1 MTLRFSERA
10 PLTAALLSLL
20 SLSSLA
26 VAQPASQPASQP
38 AVVAPPASQPASL
51 PAVVAQPASL
61 PASLP
66 AVTEPAEAVA
76 LISLDPALNAALAD
90 LDIAACEVAP
100 LQAVKAP
107 EDKPQDECE
116 VGSGRCTAEGA
127 QLCKRIGPQAKWQ
140 PASQCSEGQTCEDG
154 RCHSLLAKIL
164 VWSMLIGMLLAF
176 IYMIFNYQK
185 GLKGSPYELYIL
197 FATKIIEYTAYG
209 AMQMTFVLFLSKI
222 VKLSDFQAGSYIGAW
237 SVSISLVT
245 IMVGALVDAIGIRR
259 TLIIGTVALL
269 VARLF
274 LPFSD
279 NFWIVT
285 VLGFVPMAIGTA
297 IMAPVISVG
306 IKRYTT
312 KEGASLGF
320 GLFYTLMNVGWAAG
334 GWLFDYMRAQFGE
347 NNMTAVPLINM
358 ELHTYQLIFLVGF
371 VLTIPTFFM
380 VFFMRNGVKMTDD
393 QGIVITAFE
402 KMEGSNFFAVMIN
415 SIKKAALETGRIMSS
430 VFKEK
435 SFWIFMFMIGVLIGV
450 RLVFLHFHYTFPKYG
465 IRVFGE
471 GVKIGSIYGVLNP
484 VIIVFL
490 VPMVA
495 FFTKKVSSYKMMI
508 VGTFLS
514 AGSVF
519 IAIMPESWFAQM
531 EGGIFGELVY
541 NWWLNVHP
549 SDQRPLYMSL
559 IVFITVF
566 TVGEAFWSPRLM
578 QFTAEIAPE
587 GREGTYISLAMLPLF
602 LGKLVAG
609 PLSGWLVQE
618 YTPVTRVA
626 SGCLDPSQSALS
638 GGFWAGVKSAEV
650 VGDLSHHY
658 MVWVWIGVMA
668 MASPIGLVIFRK
680 MFTAAEQKTPAKKEV

>member
-1 MTLRFSERA
+1 MA
-10 PLTAALLSLL
+10 PAPVAAPASATPAM
-20 SLSSLA
+20 SLA
-26 VAQPASQPASQP
+26 V
-38 AVVAPPASQPASL
+38 
-51 PAVVAQPASL
+51 
-61 PASLP
+61 
-66 AVTEPAEAVA
+66 
-76 LISLDPALNAALAD
+76 DPALSAAIAEVGV
-90 LDIAACEVAP
+90 AACEP
-100 LQAVKAP
+100 GEGEEVKA
-107 EDKPQDECE
+107 KLKDECE
-116 VGSGRCTAEGA
+116 VGTGRCTEAGA
-127 QLCKRIGPQAKWQ
+127 QLCKNMEGRTAWQ
-140 PASQCSEGQTCEDG
+140 PVSQCEEGQTCVDG
-154 RCHSLLAKIL
+154 SCKSTLARII
-164 VWSMLIGMLLAF
+164 VWSVLIGLFLAF

-222 VKLSDFQAGSYIGAW
+222 VKLSDFEAGSYIGAW

-269 VARLF
+269 VARVF
-274 LPFSD
+274 LPFSG

-285 VLGFVPMAIGTA
+285 ILGFVPMAIGTA

-312 KEGASLGF
+312 KEGAALGF
-320 GLFYTLMNVGWAAG
+320 GLFYTLMNVGWAG
-334 GWLFDYMRAQFGE
+334 GGYLFDYMRERFGE
-347 NNMTAVPLINM
+347 NGMTAVPWINM

-393 QGIVITAFE
+393 EGVIVTPFE
-402 KMEGSNFFAVMIN
+402 KMEGSFVHVMVS
-415 SIKKAALETGRIMSS
+415 SITNAARETYRIMVS
-430 VFKEK
+430 VFKERA
-435 SFWIFMFMIGVLIGV
+435 FWVFMFMIGVLIGV

-508 VGTFLS
+508 IGTFLS

-519 IAIMPESWFAQM
+519 VAIMPEQWFASMQ
-531 EGGIFGELVY
+531 GGLFGELVY
-541 NWWLNVHP
+541 NWWLDVHP
-549 SDQRPLYMSL
+549 MDQRPLYMSL
-559 IVFITVF
+559 IIFITIF

-609 PLSGWLVQE
+609 PLSGWLVQT
-618 YTPVTRVA
+618 YTPVERVV
-626 SGCLDPSQSALS
+626 SGCVNPAESIAS
-638 GGFWAGVKSAEV
+638 GGFWAGMKTSEV
-650 VGDLSHHY
+650 VGDISHHY

-668 MASPIGLVIFRK
+668 LASPIGLVIFRK
-680 MFTAAEQKTPAKKEV
+680 MFTAAERDSQKT